1 MGKLFAVVL
10 IVITIISTAIFIFH
24 DFAGMSLWLP
34 VDGSAHAHGVDHQ
47 LMETMYGSGFLF
59 VLSQILLGL
68 FVWQASDRPEGWKY
82 KVFPGGA
89 KPMVTLAIVLVGIE
103 ILTLSFVGS
112 RVWAGIYFTE
122 AKAEALPID
131 VQAGQFAFYFRY
143 AGADGKFGAIHPDK
157 IDEGSGNFFGLDPR
171 NDEAARDDI
180 VVASMVIPVNREI
193 NLTMHSKDVIH
204 SFYVRELR
212 LQQDIVPGLMI
223 PLHFTATRTGRYE
236 IVCTQLC
243 GLGHYQMRAYLE
255 VKTQEE
261 FDKWLKDQEAAQ

>member
-10 IVITIISTAIFIFH
+10 ILITIISTVFFIYH
-24 DFAGMSLWLP
+24 GPDNILWLP
-34 VDGSAHAHGVDHQ
+34 IDASAHGHGVDHQ

-59 VLSQILLGL
+59 VASQILLGL
-68 FVWQASDRPEGWKY
+68 FVWQSTSRPEGWKY
-82 KVFPGGA
+82 KTFPGGA
-89 KPMVTLAIVLVGIE
+89 KPMVVSAILLVGIE

-112 RVWAGIYFTE
+112 KVWAGIYLSP
-122 AKAEALPID
+122 AESQALPID

-143 AGADGKFGAIHPDK
+143 AGADGKFGGIHADK

-171 NDEAARDDI
+171 DDVAARDDV
-180 VVASMVIPVNREI
+180 VVASLTIPVNRPI
-193 NLTMHSKDVIH
+193 LLTMHSKDVIH

-223 PLHFTATRTGRYE
+223 PLHFTATQTGRFE

-243 GLGHYQMRAYLE
+243 GLGHYQMKAYLD
-255 VKTQEE
+255 VLPAGK
-261 FDKWLKDQEAAQ
+261 FDEWLKQQEAQQ

>member
-1 MGKLFAVVL
+1 MGKAFGAVL
-10 IVITIISTAIFIFH
+10 IIITVVSTAVFFFH
-24 DFAGMSLWLP
+24 DFGGMSLWLP
-34 VDGSAHAHGVDHQ
+34 VDASEHGHGVDHQ

-68 FVWQASDRPEGWKY
+68 FVWQASDRPQGWKY
-82 KVFPGGA
+82 RIFPGGA
-89 KPMVTLAIVLVGIE
+89 KPMVISAILLVGIE

-112 RVWAGIYFTE
+112 KVWAGIYFTS
-122 AKAEALPID
+122 AKPGALPID

-143 AGADGKFGAIHPDK
+143 AGVDGKFGALHPDK

-180 VVASMVIPVNREI
+180 VVATMVIPVNREI
-193 NLTMHSKDVIH
+193 LLTLHSKDVIH

-223 PLHFTATRTGRYE
+223 PLHFTATKTGRYE

-243 GLGHYQMRAYLE
+243 GLGHYQMKAYLE